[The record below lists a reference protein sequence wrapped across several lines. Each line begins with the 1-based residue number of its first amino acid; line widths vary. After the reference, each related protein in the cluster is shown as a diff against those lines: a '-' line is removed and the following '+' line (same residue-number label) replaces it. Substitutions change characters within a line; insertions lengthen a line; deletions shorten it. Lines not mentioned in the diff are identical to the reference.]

1 MNQEQTEQLKRDLT
15 LMLIALTGWEEEK
28 RGTEGK
34 LQTRAW
40 KGYNFEV
47 LDDLQSKGLIYQ
59 VPGGKSLILKD
70 RGIEKAME
78 LIDKYKEC
86 G

>member
-1 MNQEQTEQLKRDLT
+1 MNQKQTEQLKKDLT

-28 RGTEGK
+28 RGTNGK

-40 KGYNFEV
+40 KGYKFEV
-47 LDDLQSKGLIYQ
+47 LDDLQSDGLIYS

-70 RGIEKAME
+70 LGIEKAME
-78 LIDKYKEC
+78 LIDKYKER